1 MTTGLLA
8 NRVFTLA
15 DLHLTPGQPI
25 PGQPIP
31 AETWESVPE
40 RNRQAMVNTKFVIL
54 AGQYA
59 GPEWAPVRQTVTQPR
74 TARKKR
80 ARKA

>member
-15 DLHLTPGQPI
+15 DLHLT